1 MKLRTVLPTTLAI
14 GAAALG
20 VGAVGA
26 LAQDDPERPAPQERS
41 GEQGRMMGD
50 AEMRGPMR
58 SMDRHH
64 GQMVREMRDI
74 DPEMARMMD
83 RHHKEMM
90 GQMHDGA
97 MGDMGRMDRG

>member
-14 GAAALG
+14 GAAALSVST
-20 VGAVGA
+20 VGAV
-26 LAQDDPERPAPQERS
+26 AQDDPERPAPQERS
-41 GEQGRMMGD
+41 GEPGRMMSD
-50 AEMRGPMR
+50 AEMR

-64 GQMVREMRDI
+64 EQMVREMRDI

-90 GQMHDGA
+90 GQMHEGE
-97 MGDMGRMDRG
+97 MRDMGRMDRG

>member
-1 MKLRTVLPTTLAI
+1 MKLRIVLPTTLAI

-26 LAQDDPERPAPQERS
+26 LAQNDPERPAPQERS
-41 GEQGRMMGD
+41 GEQGQMMGD
-50 AEMRGPMR
+50 AEMR

-90 GQMHDGA
+90 GQMHEGG
-97 MGDMGRMDRG
+97 MGDMGQMDRG

>member
-14 GAAALG
+14 GTATLG

-26 LAQDDPERPAPQERS
+26 LAQDDPERPAPQERR

-50 AEMRGPMR
+50 AEMR

-64 GQMVREMRDI
+64 EQMVREMRDI

-90 GQMHDGA
+90 GQMHEGE
-97 MGDMGRMDRG
+97 MGQMDRG